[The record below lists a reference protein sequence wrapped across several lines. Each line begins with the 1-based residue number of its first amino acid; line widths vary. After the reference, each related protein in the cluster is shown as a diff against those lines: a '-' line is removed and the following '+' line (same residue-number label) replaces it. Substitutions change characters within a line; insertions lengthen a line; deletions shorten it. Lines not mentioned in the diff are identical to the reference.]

1 MPKNVLGVEMYSTT
15 ETAELLGVTVQTV
28 RNLQRKGLI
37 AGVFMGKNKYYSKEV
52 LIAYLNNETKGKE

>member
-15 ETAELLGVTVQTV
+15 ETAELLGITVQTV
-28 RNLQRKGLI
+28 RKLQRKGLI
-37 AGVFMGKNKYYSKEV
+37 TGVFMGKNKYYSKEV

>member
-1 MPKNVLGVEMYSTT
+1 MPKNVLGVEMYSSQ
-15 ETAELLGVTVQTV
+15 ETAKLLGVTIQTV

-37 AGVFMGKNKYYSKEV
+37 TGVFMGKTKYYSKDV